1 MIPHPPTGAQ
11 EVDIEGHS
19 HRVTQRRKHMDALPK
34 TPPTEREERNGWAD
48 AGAVEEPSCFKP
60 LTSTPLPGAE
70 NCRST
75 AGSKQKDVNRASEFT
90 DSVNQCP
97 SLLKSE
103 HKPRVPGSYLETT
116 DFSVKN
122 TETPAEDHPD
132 KLQLHVEPCSEFP
145 SAVGKSELPAL
156 NESAE
161 AEDEDETIY
170 FTPEL
175 YDDVESEEQDEPLV
189 PACDTNENRIEYG
202 NSAVTDDLFAINT
215 SETLSVTKKAI
226 NDRCRSTSLHRTMQ
240 NEGSK
245 NSAVNNVELTSET
258 GAEQIAPQEMDTKKR
273 KVSLSRS
280 QNKGVSSFLLNS
292 TSM

>member
-1 MIPHPPTGAQ
+1 
-11 EVDIEGHS
+11 
-19 HRVTQRRKHMDALPK
+19 MDALPK

-60 LTSTPLPGAE
+60 LTSTPLPGTE

-90 DSVNQCP
+90 DSGNQCP

-122 TETPAEDHPD
+122 TETAAEDHPD

-175 YDDVESEEQDEPLV
+175 YDDVESEEQDEPVV

-215 SETLSVTKKAI
+215 SETLNVTKKAI